1 MSLKNKN
8 SDLGPK
14 KIDPSNPNLKNTIET
29 KFNTSAFSNL
39 KYIKYDP
46 TSTQSLGGS
55 TNILS
60 RSIPAPDLPA
70 PDNSIGAFSNAF
82 SSAFN
87 V

>member
-1 MSLKNKN
+1 MSLKNRN
-8 SDLGPK
+8 SDFGPK
-14 KIDPSNPNLKNTIET
+14 ETNNSNQNLKNAIET

-46 TSTQSLGGS
+46 TSTRSLGGS

-82 SSAFN
+82 SNAFN
-87 V
+87 I